1 MAAGVKLA
9 PSILSADFARLGEQV
24 REAEAAGADAI
35 HIDVMDGRFVPPI
48 TLGLPIVE
56 AVRRVTGLPL
66 DVHLMIVEPE
76 RHAGAFMDAG
86 GDIINVHVEA
96 TAHLHR
102 IAREV
107 RGRGKLAGACLN
119 PGTGVD
125 VLQPLLPELDQV
137 IVMSVNPGWSGQKF
151 IESALPKVRRLR
163 QLIDEAGL
171 ATEIEIDGGVT
182 AGNAPVCAAAGATSL
197 VAASAVFNESAS
209 VTENISRLREALAG
223 VDLPAGRQGRVRG

>member
-1 MAAGVKLA
+1 MPSGVKLA

-66 DVHLMIVEPE
+66 DIHLMIVEPE
-76 RHAGAFMDAG
+76 RHVGDFMDAG

-96 TAHLHR
+96 APHLHR
-102 IAREV
+102 IAREA
-107 RGRGKLAGACLN
+107 RGRGKLSGACIN

-125 VLQPLLPELDQV
+125 ILQPLLPELDQV

-151 IESALPKVRRLR
+151 IESVLPKVRRLR

-171 ATEIEIDGGVT
+171 ATAIEIDGGVT
-182 AGNAPVCAAAGATSL
+182 VENAGVCAAAGATSL
-197 VAASAVFNESAS
+197 VAASAVFNDRAS
-209 VTENISRLREALAG
+209 ISDNMSRLREALAG
-223 VDLPAGRQGRVRG
+223 SRRAKPRL